1 MDRPPPKDRRA
12 ARTRRTITKAF
23 VELLGERRYEE
34 IGVSEIAERADVGRS
49 TFYQHFR
56 GKEELLLHSME
67 PLLAMLA
74 GAGDA
79 DAGERTRFLVAHFWG
94 SRRLGRTLLA
104 QPVLPAIRRG
114 LATAIEARLRGSPGG
129 EPDEMLRARS
139 IQRAA
144 AQLALLEAWT
154 KGELTA
160 SQEQI
165 GERLAAAARL

>member
-1 MDRPPPKDRRA
+1 MGQPHSNDRRST
-12 ARTRRTITKAF
+12 RTRRTITKAF
-23 VELLGERRYEE
+23 VEMLGERRYEE
-34 IGVSEIAERADVGRS
+34 IGVSAIAERADLGRS

-67 PLLAMLA
+67 PLLEMLA
-74 GAGDA
+74 TAGEA
-79 DAGERTRFLVAHFWG
+79 DAGERMRFLVAHFWG

-114 LATAIEARLRGSPGG
+114 LAAAIEARLRAAPGG
-129 EPDEMLRARS
+129 EPDEMLRARA
-139 IQRAA
+139 IQVSA